1 MGRGKGSGAGGT
13 SGSGSSTGPGC
24 TAGRIS
30 ASAVH
35 RRQTRGPGHSL
46 GRAPVTEELVTR
58 WPVGSVWS
66 DDPTSQDNKGRRR
79 PACQHRAPAG
89 TELCQSLNK
98 QALMWLVDRARP
110 WPHPPSPLPQGSG
123 PGLSLRVLQKRQ
135 DGAPTPSRGSQ
146 RSTGCSGKSAGGG
159 RGEELTVRCQE
170 QWVLGE

>member
-1 MGRGKGSGAGGT
+1 MDSPGGSAVGRGKGSGPGGT

-46 GRAPVTEELVTR
+46 GRAPVTEEPVTR
-58 WPVGSVWS
+58 WPAVSGWS
-66 DDPTSQDNKGRRR
+66 GDPTSQDDEGRRR

-98 QALMWLVDRARP
+98 QALMQSTEPDLGHTRP
-110 WPHPPSPLPQGSG
+110 PLSRRDLDPGSAYGCFRRGRTVPPLLAGVPRGPQGALG
-123 PGLSLRVLQKRQ
+123 RAQG
-135 DGAPTPSRGSQ
+135 
-146 RSTGCSGKSAGGG
+146 AGG
-159 RGEELTVRCQE
+159 VRSSP
-170 QWVLGE
+170 